1 MSCVF
6 GLVALTAVLQ
16 APSPV
21 PPTPAP
27 DSSAQLMAVALS
39 HIKSQNLD
47 SAAGLL
53 QRLAT
58 AASRP
63 VPVRV
68 QAWVLLGVVEF
79 YRSGDSAAAVA
90 LREGLALD
98 PNLQVPALETAYP
111 DVAQLLA
118 AERAALANRAP
129 SVVTPRVFSD
139 SGDGSSR
146 VYDCLAKCPEA
157 VRPPYF
163 ESFPR
168 LEIMESSIGGAAS
181 IRGRMRTFLSFT
193 GVIDELGMLE
203 QESLRLSGGTARG
216 TESDLRRGLTQARF
230 APGRLNNAPVRTRV
244 TLRFDFQVE
253 GAGWVR
259 YSYRVTAR

>member
-21 PPTPAP
+21 PPAPP
-27 DSSAQLMAVALS
+27 DSSAQLIALALS
-39 HIKSQNLD
+39 HIKAQNLD

-53 QRLAT
+53 QRV
-58 AASRP
+58 AAAAARP

-79 YRSGDSAAAVA
+79 YRSGDSAAAAA

-98 PNLQVPALETAYP
+98 PNLQVPALETQYP

-118 AERAALANRAP
+118 AERAALTSRAP
-129 SVVTPRVFSD
+129 SVVAPRVFSD
-139 SGDGSSR
+139 SGAGASR
-146 VYDCLAKCPEA
+146 VYDCLAKCPEG

-163 ESFPR
+163 ESFPS
-168 LEIMESSIGGAAS
+168 LQIMEGSIGGAVS
-181 IRGRMRTFLSFT
+181 LRRMRSYLSFT
-193 GVIDELGMLE
+193 GVIDENGVLE

-216 TESDLRRGLTQARF
+216 TESDLRRALTQARF
-230 APGRLNNAPVRTRV
+230 APGRLDNAPVRTRV
-244 TLRFDFQVE
+244 TLRFDFQAE
-253 GAGWVR
+253 GVGWVR

>member
-53 QRLAT
+53 QRVAT

-90 LREGLALD
+90 LREALALD

-129 SVVTPRVFSD
+129 SVAPSVFSD
-139 SGDGSSR
+139 SGDGASR
-146 VYDCLAKCPEA
+146 VYDCLAKCPEG

-168 LEIMESSIGGAAS
+168 LEIMESSISGAAS

-193 GVIDELGMLE
+193 GVIDEHGILE

-230 APGRLNNAPVRTRV
+230 RPGRLNNAPVRTRV
-244 TLRFDFQVE
+244 TLRFDFQAE

>member
-21 PPTPAP
+21 APAPAP
-27 DSSAQLMAVALS
+27 DSSAQLIAVALS
-39 HIKSQNLD
+39 QIKAQKLD

-53 QRLAT
+53 QRVAE
-58 AASRP
+58 AAARP

-79 YRSGDSAAAVA
+79 YRSGDSAAAAA
-90 LREGLALD
+90 LREALALD
-98 PNLQVPALETAYP
+98 PDLHVPALETQYP

-118 AERAALANRAP
+118 GERAALANRAP
-129 SVVTPRVFSD
+129 RAVAPSVH
-139 SGDGSSR
+139 
-146 VYDCLAKCPEA
+146 DCLAKCPEG

-163 ESFPR
+163 ESFPS
-168 LEIMESSIGGAAS
+168 LQIMEGSIGGAVS
-181 IRGRMRTFLSFT
+181 LRRMRSFLSFT
-193 GVIDELGMLE
+193 GVIDENGVLE
-203 QESLRLSGGTARG
+203 QESLRVSGGTARG
-216 TESDLRRGLTQARF
+216 TESDLRRGLTQAKF
-230 APGRLNNAPVRTRV
+230 APGRFKGVPARTRV
-244 TLRFDFQVE
+244 TLRFDFQAE
-253 GAGWVR
+253 GVGWVR

>member
-6 GLVALTAVLQ
+6 GLVALTAALQ

-27 DSSAQLMAVALS
+27 DSSAQLIAVALS

-53 QRLAT
+53 QRVAT

-68 QAWVLLGVVEF
+68 QAVLLGVVEF
-79 YRSGDSAAAVA
+79 YRGDSAATVA

-118 AERAALANRAP
+118 AQRAALANRAP
-129 SVVTPRVFSD
+129 SVVAPRVFSD
-139 SGDGSSR
+139 SGDGSSG
-146 VYDCLAKCPEA
+146 VYDCLAKCPEG

-193 GVIDELGMLE
+193 GVIDEHGILE

-230 APGRLNNAPVRTRV
+230 GPGRLNNAPVRTRV
-244 TLRFDFQVE
+244 TLRFDFQAE